1 MFGQGLDF
9 GSITNVGEPLVTSFT
24 STSTVV
30 NSSLTALYGISYN
43 PNDGYIYTREQN
55 FGPTTF
61 TGLIKRNATTG
72 AYISQA
78 GNFLN
83 VGFNIQ
89 FFDIDSSGNVWI
101 MQRNSTSSIIRK
113 YDLNANYLN
122 VQYAIVP
129 YYGNGVA
136 IDTSQTPNVIY
147 GCRAGGSDVYRINT
161 NGVSQGAVNIQGG
174 NNSEFIFYCS
184 PSQIIRLASSSAS
197 TYRYNINTNAN
208 ISIGSVT
215 NAGPNGGAYNPID
228 KIAWLSNG
236 NTSMRKFTANF

>member
-89 FFDIDSSGNVWI
+89 FFDIYDCI
-101 MQRNSTSSIIRK
+101 CLSITMLYSER
-113 YDLNANYLN
+113 LVAFL
-122 VQYAIVP
+122 YALGKITFWKP
-129 YYGNGVA
+129 SFRG
-136 IDTSQTPNVIY
+136 II
-147 GCRAGGSDVYRINT
+147 
-161 NGVSQGAVNIQGG
+161 
-174 NNSEFIFYCS
+174 SE
-184 PSQIIRLASSSAS
+184 IIS
-197 TYRYNINTNAN
+197 
-208 ISIGSVT
+208 
-215 NAGPNGGAYNPID
+215 
-228 KIAWLSNG
+228 
-236 NTSMRKFTANF
+236 